1 VLSTIRADLTKP
13 NPKSGVV
20 QMEWNLT
27 GSLLLVRFGVFYKAL
42 FFLCGSLSMST
53 PDNIPSAVYIFEF
66 PVSPES
72 FMPRLRTVLLHTQP
86 ILHARWNPV
95 RKGNLA
101 LCCGIQSVYIWSDEW
116 QGDSG
121 EEEMAECIG
130 VPASTSDLKL

>member
-1 VLSTIRADLTKP
+1 MESDRKLAARTVRCVLQ
-13 NPKSGVV
+13 N
-20 QMEWNLT
+20 
-27 GSLLLVRFGVFYKAL
+27 AL
-42 FFLCGSLSMST
+42 FSLWLSKHVST

-66 PVSPES
+66 SVSPES

-86 ILHARWNPV
+86 VLHARWNPV